1 MPMETE
7 CSPKK
12 KWFKVTKIQ
21 IVEILKEN
29 YKNKKKFLLR
39 KLIISLKIFIYFFL
53 SLSKFQIGY
62 TITFGGDHV
71 KAKDVVDRVFH

>member
-1 MPMETE
+1 
-7 CSPKK
+7 
-12 KWFKVTKIQ
+12 
-21 IVEILKEN
+21 VEILKEN
-29 YKNKKKFLLR
+29 YKNKKKFLL
-39 KLIISLKIFIYFFL
+39 KKINYFFKNFYIFSL